1 MKIEKF
7 NKNDIEF
14 SKNLLNEPSETILST
29 LSSNKLKHLM
39 LILPNLIKKNI
50 LPNNLDLSHIEDDV
64 YVFAISGSEFQFLK
78 EKGIKLSQSNI
89 NFCFIK
95 ALKDRNIEDVDIF
108 IKEVDLDNEN
118 IKNLFLNHS
127 NYKII
132 YNDFSIYTKVLCK
145 YFDFFEKEVQKFGI
159 KNIIRYNVKSKK
171 YEALDLVGNLILD
184 NKIDF
189 LENHSNYFIKAIT
202 RLDDDDYL
210 KVIQRSEIKKYQ
222 KNLFKEAVL
231 HHAKEKINLLLENG
245 FIAKDFINSKAFV
258 NIANGKSLVSTSLL
272 KNNIINLN
280 KELKVITQY
289 KEFEEKYEIKNKEVK
304 RKKI

>member
-14 SKNLLNEPSETILST
+14 SKSLLNKSSETILST

-159 KNIIRYNVKSKK
+159 KNIIKSNVKSKK

-231 HHAKEKINLLLENG
+231 QNSKDKIDMLLKNG
-245 FIAKDFINSKAFV
+245 FLAKDYIESKAFS
-258 NIANGKSLVSTSLL
+258 NIANGKSLVSTSIL
-272 KNNIINLN
+272 KNSIINLN
-280 KELKVITQY
+280 FFLKVTTQY
-289 KEFEEKYEIKNKEVK
+289 QDFEKKFEIKNKEVK
-304 RKKI
+304 KNKI